1 MVWEFIGMKKI
12 SLSILIVLILSDVAI
27 SDSYSNKE
35 YYKQLDNQRYYNQ
48 EYYKQLD
55 NQQYYKKEY
64 YKQLDNQRYYN
75 QEYYKRQYYDRRS
88 QEEQREATSAQLQRE
103 GQEILSRLKN
113 LRNNDEVEKAR
124 LMQLLKHNRN
134 MQIINAISY

>member
-27 SDSYSNKE
+27 SDSYSN
-35 YYKQLDNQRYYNQ
+35 
-48 EYYKQLD
+48 
-55 NQQYYKKEY
+55 KEY